1 MKYVVDH
8 HKKHVHEQRYSLDN
22 CGVDRIPSDAVEFT
36 DSQDYIKELEN
47 THSYVKCPYCHEVP
61 LLID

>member
-8 HKKHVHEQRYSLDN
+8 QKKHVHEQRYSQDR
-22 CGVDRIPSDAVEFT
+22 CGVDRIPSDATEFT
-36 DSQDYIKELEN
+36 DSKDYIQNLESS
-47 THSYVKCPYCHEVP
+47 HSYMKCPYCHEVP